1 MWQESYLFGS
11 RVLKLGITTD
21 FGESDRDVRWQ
32 GELRTPRERGG
43 SEWVRILLPNGR
55 AAECAFQQGVPEVE
69 EGQQRERDCTS
80 SPFPLCVVMA

>member
-1 MWQESYLFGS
+1 MWQELYLFGS

-32 GELRTPRERGG
+32 GELRTPREWGG
-43 SEWVRILLPNGR
+43 SEWVWILLPNER
-55 AAECAFQQGVPEVE
+55 TFQQGVPEVE
-69 EGQQRERDCTS
+69 EGLQRERDCTS